1 MFCEEL
7 ELAASV
13 GDQVEMTAACSYMPK
28 ESERKDAHALE
39 KARRRQ
45 EDPTVEAIDFNY
57 STFPQ
62 YKL

>member
-13 GDQVEMTAACSYMPK
+13 GDQVGMTAACSYMPK
-28 ESERKDAHALE
+28 ESEIKDAHALE

-45 EDPTVEAIDFNY
+45 GEPTVEAVDFY
-57 STFPQ
+57 HSTFPQ
-62 YKL
+62 YEL